1 MFQIRVQKPAEEDA
15 GEAKQEHEDASDLLL
30 QNGAS
35 FRTGNP
41 QVRVSSGKL
50 RFYRPD
56 RPYTLTSAA
65 QLPQERNTLLCIVS
79 VPSHMSPVELL
90 EFLAGF
96 RSQIVTVR
104 VLKDPERCNCM
115 ALIQFSAQEDADQFF
130 LVRIE
135 AARSNRGSLYVTLT
149 MCIIDYTGAQRD
161 VLQLDRAGAVQD
173 RICAQH

>member
-1 MFQIRVQKPAEEDA
+1 MFQIRVQKPAEVAAEEEAD
-15 GEAKQEHEDASDLLL
+15 EAKQEHEDTSDLL
-30 QNGAS
+30 NGAS

-56 RPYTLTSAA
+56 RPYTLTSPA
-65 QLPQERNTLLCIVS
+65 QLPQERNTLICIVS

-104 VLKDPERCNCM
+104 VLRDPERCNCM

-130 LVRIE
+130 LVRG
-135 AARSNRGSLYVTLT
+135 RQ
-149 MCIIDYTGAQRD
+149 IDGKLSILR
-161 VLQLDRAGAVQD
+161 
-173 RICAQH
+173 